1 MKSLIELYRGE
12 RSVVTKIHDRGILN
26 KRLRDIG
33 IYPGAEVIMV
43 KSAPL
48 GDPLEIKVNDNSI
61 SLRIKE
67 ADKIEV
73 E

>member
-1 MKSLIELYRGE
+1 MKTLKDLFRGE
-12 RSVVTKIHDRGILN
+12 RSVVKKIHDRGVLN
-26 KRLRDIG
+26 KRVRDIG
-33 IYPGAEVIMV
+33 IYPGVEVIMV

-61 SLRIKE
+61 SLRIAE
-67 ADKIEV
+67 ASKVEV